1 MPTHFALEAALGLG
15 PVLLF
20 LLGLLYLDSFK
31 LVGFGTVAGVLLLGA
46 LTGVA
51 SYFVS
56 GPVMTALHV
65 DFPHYSRY
73 VAPTVEESLKA
84 AAMIYLFARNRI
96 GFMVDAAILG
106 VAVGAGFSLFE
117 NVYYAYVFP
126 DANVLVWT
134 VRGFGTAIMHGGVS
148 AVFGVSAQALS
159 QRHATFNPLNYVP
172 GLLLAISLHTLYNLF
187 IAWPFQ
193 STAATIVV
201 LPMVLL
207 FVFDKSEHEVHNW
220 LVHDYRSHE
229 HLLDDIRTGKFAHS
243 EAGRFIADLTAKFSN
258 AVVADIFAY
267 LKLHTELVLRAEQLL
282 LARESGG
289 EIVIEPADREHF
301 ATLRRLELKI
311 GKTAM
316 LTIWPHL
323 KFSHQELWEL
333 HQLEGRVAHRR

>member
-1 MPTHFALEAALGLG
+1 MPTHFLLEAALGLG

-31 LVGFGTVAGVLLLGA
+31 LVGFATVAGVLLLGV
-46 LTGVA
+46 LTGAA
-51 SYFVS
+51 SYFLS
-56 GPVMTALHV
+56 GPVMDALHV

-126 DANVLVWT
+126 DANVLVWS

-159 QRHATFNPLNYVP
+159 QRHATFNPLNYAP
-172 GLLLAISLHTLYNLF
+172 GLLLAIALHTLFNLF
-187 IAWPFQ
+187 VAWPFQ

-220 LVHDYRSHE
+220 LMHDYQSHE
-229 HLLDDIRTGKFAHS
+229 HLLEDIETGKFTHS
-243 EAGRFIADLTAKFSN
+243 EAGRFITDLAAKFSN

-267 LKLHTELVLRAEQLL
+267 LKLHTELVIRAEQLL

-289 EIVIEPADREHF
+289 KLAIAPADREHF
-301 ATLRRLELKI
+301 ARLKALERKI

-333 HQLEGRVAHRR
+333 HQLEHRVAHRA

>member
-1 MPTHFALEAALGLG
+1 MPTHFLLEAALGLG

-31 LVGFGTVAGVLLLGA
+31 LVGFSTVAGVLLLGA
-46 LTGVA
+46 AAGVA
-51 SYFVS
+51 SYFIS
-56 GPVMTALHV
+56 GPAMDALHV

-73 VAPTVEESLKA
+73 VAPTIEESLKA
-84 AAMIYLFARNRI
+84 AVMIYLFARNRI

-126 DANVLVWT
+126 DANVLVWS
-134 VRGFGTAIMHGGVS
+134 VRGFGTAIMHCGVA

-172 GLLLAISLHTLYNLF
+172 GLLLAISLHTLYNMF
-187 IAWPFQ
+187 VAWPFE

-207 FVFDKSEHEVHNW
+207 FVFDKSEHGVHNW
-220 LVHDYRSHE
+220 LVHDYESHE
-229 HLLDDIRTGKFAHS
+229 HLLEDIRTGKFAHS
-243 EAGRFIADLTAKFSN
+243 EAGRLITDLAAKFPN

-267 LKLHTELVLRAEQLL
+267 LKLHTELVIRAEQLL
-282 LARESGG
+282 LARERGDDMA
-289 EIVIEPADREHF
+289 IEPADREKF
-301 ATLRRLELKI
+301 VTLKALERKI

-333 HQLEGRVAHRR
+333 HQLESRVS

>member
-1 MPTHFALEAALGLG
+1 MPTHFALEALLGLG

-20 LLGLLYLDSFK
+20 LLGLIYLDSFK
-31 LVGFGTVAGVLLLGA
+31 LVGFSTVAGVLLLGA
-46 LTGVA
+46 ATGVA
-51 SYFVS
+51 SYFIS
-56 GPVMTALHV
+56 GPVMDALHV

-73 VAPTVEESLKA
+73 VAPTVEECLKA
-84 AAMIYLFARNRI
+84 AAMFYLFARNRI

-106 VAVGAGFSLFE
+106 VAIGAGFSLFE

-126 DANVLVWT
+126 DANVLVWS

-172 GLLLAISLHTLYNLF
+172 GLLLAISLHTLYNLLV
-187 IAWPFQ
+187 AWPFQ

-220 LVHDYRSHE
+220 LVHDYESHE
-229 HLLDDIRTGKFAHS
+229 YLLEDIQNGNFAHS
-243 EAGRFIADLTAKFSN
+243 EAGRFITDLAAKFSN

-282 LARESGG
+282 LARESGRD
-289 EIVIEPADREHF
+289 IAIAPADREHF
-301 ATLRRLELKI
+301 ATLRKLERKI

>member
-1 MPTHFALEAALGLG
+1 MPTHFALDALLGLG

-20 LLGLLYLDSFK
+20 LLGLIYLDSFK
-31 LVGFGTVAGVLLLGA
+31 LVGFSTVAGVLLLGA
-46 LTGVA
+46 ATGVA
-51 SYFVS
+51 SYFIS
-56 GPVMTALHV
+56 GPVMDALHV

-73 VAPTVEESLKA
+73 VAPTVEECLKA
-84 AAMIYLFARNRI
+84 AAMFYLFARNRV

-106 VAVGAGFSLFE
+106 VAIGAGFSLFE

-126 DANVLVWT
+126 DANVLVWS

-172 GLLLAISLHTLYNLF
+172 GLLLAISLHTLYNLLV
-187 IAWPFQ
+187 AWPFQ

-220 LVHDYRSHE
+220 LVHDYESHE
-229 HLLDDIRTGKFAHS
+229 YLLEDIQNGNFAHS
-243 EAGRFIADLTAKFSN
+243 EAGRFITDLAAKFSN

-282 LARESGG
+282 LARESGRD
-289 EIVIEPADREHF
+289 IAIAPADREHF
-301 ATLRRLELKI
+301 ATLRKLERKI